1 MQRVTKIEGKNVN
14 SKIIIIF
21 SKSLLFHS
29 SVSHSHSLSFY
40 LLKILEIKFIIDQ
53 QKFCHES
60 LTSRSI
66 KFTLETQLRHN
77 LLD

>member
-29 SVSHSHSLSFY
+29 FVSLSFS